1 MANTIRPLI
10 EEAVKVSM
18 RERNKEK
25 TSTLRMAISELKK
38 EEIDTRKDITDEVSL
53 KILQRMIKQRK
64 ESMSQ
69 FNEAGRDELAKKEE
83 AEIKILEEFMPQQL
97 GEDEI
102 KEIVSKALKDSGASD
117 PQDMGKV
124 MGLLKSEFQGNADM
138 GLVSKIV
145 KEALSN

>member
-83 AEIKILEEFMPQQL
+83 AEIKVLEEFMPQQL

-102 KEIVSKALKDSGASD
+102 KEIVSKTLKDSGASD

-145 KEALSN
+145 KEALSD

>member
-83 AEIKILEEFMPQQL
+83 AEIKVLEEFMPQQL

>member
-38 EEIDTRKDITDEVSL
+38 EEIDTRKDITDEVSI

-83 AEIKILEEFMPQQL
+83 LEIKILEEFMPQQL
-97 GEDEI
+97 AEHEI
-102 KEIVSKALKDSGASD
+102 TEIISKVIEDSGASG

-145 KEALSN
+145 KEKLSS

>member
-38 EEIDTRKDITDEVSL
+38 EEIDTRKDITDEVSI

-83 AEIKILEEFMPQQL
+83 LEIKILEEFMPQQL
-97 GEDEI
+97 AEHEI
-102 KEIVSKALKDSGASD
+102 TEIISKVIEDSGASS

-145 KEALSN
+145 KEKLSS

>member
-145 KEALSN
+145 KEALSD